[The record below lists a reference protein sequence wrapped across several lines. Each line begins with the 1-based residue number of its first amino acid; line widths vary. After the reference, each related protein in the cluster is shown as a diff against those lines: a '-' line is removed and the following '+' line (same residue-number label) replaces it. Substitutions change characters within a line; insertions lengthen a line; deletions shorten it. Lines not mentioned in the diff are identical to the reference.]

1 MHHTSTP
8 FLNFSVP
15 PSRGG
20 NRNLLPSPFKK
31 AGDPNYVYR
40 QPPTPLYGHPS
51 QIPHFWQAFCDN
63 VAPMKFRT
71 NTKINSCGKLI
82 YSFLEGK
89 KTLGSHYANS
99 FFVCV
104 QAVFT
109 LSLSISIKCP
119 KNLKHFFGESLMFII
134 QKHVTTKWT
143 PANFKKDQ

>member
-40 QPPTPLYGHPS
+40 QPPTPIWPS
-51 QIPHFWQAFCDN
+51 LPNPPLLASLLWQCCPNEIQDKHKN
-63 VAPMKFRT
+63 
-71 NTKINSCGKLI
+71 KLMWQK
-82 YSFLEGK
+82 EGK

-119 KNLKHFFGESLMFII
+119 KNLKHFFGKSLMFII

-143 PANFKKDQ
+143 PANFKKDQWK